1 MTNDDKDF
9 KPCPCGKQP
18 TKLHIVGSDAK
29 WKWVSGDCCN
39 EWNVEF
45 RTGYYKDE
53 SPELMERAI
62 YAWNYAPRPTPQ
74 QPSEKKALSPA
85 PESSG
90 KMLALLPEMY
100 DLTEPCSN
108 KELNRR
114 EGWNQA
120 IITCEE
126 KSFDA
131 DVILMEASHVLKAL
145 LFGRE
150 DHPNAEYA
158 RDIID
163 KIDGVRTFRALEQPS
178 EKKALSVKDIESI
191 IETTAFNQGES
202 FIDKKPYAQAIH
214 SALPA
219 QREVR

>member
-74 QPSEKKALSPA
+74 QPSEKKALS
-85 PESSG
+85 
-90 KMLALLPEMY
+90 L
-100 DLTEPCSN
+100 D
-108 KELNRR
+108 
-114 EGWNQA
+114 
-120 IITCEE
+120 
-126 KSFDA
+126 
-131 DVILMEASHVLKAL
+131 
-145 LFGRE
+145 
-150 DHPNAEYA
+150 
-158 RDIID
+158 
-163 KIDGVRTFRALEQPS
+163 
-178 EKKALSVKDIESI
+178 DIENILYKQFDVDIYEKCMIDEAQKMEPKSATEAMSI
-191 IETTAFNQGES
+191 RNNIHKLRIKLQFV
-202 FIDKKPYAQAIH
+202 AQAIH
-214 SALPA
+214 SALPS
-219 QREVR
+219 QREVRYLNKINHKASCQCFYDKEMPCSCGADERNQSIDKMKKLNGG